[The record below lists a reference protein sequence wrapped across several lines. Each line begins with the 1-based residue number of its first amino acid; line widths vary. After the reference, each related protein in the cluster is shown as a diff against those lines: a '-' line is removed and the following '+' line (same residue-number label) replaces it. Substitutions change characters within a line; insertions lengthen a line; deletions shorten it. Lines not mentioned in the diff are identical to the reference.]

1 MTCSKA
7 AASSTLLDMGPMWS
21 KVHASGKHPYLATK
35 PWVGFKPTSPQA
47 ADGIRIEPAASV
59 PSVEKDISDATAAPE
74 PPEDPPRSLSRSHGL
89 WTGPELGLL
98 SALTHAYSARL
109 RLP

>member
-47 ADGIRIEPAASV
+47 ADGIRIEPAVSV
-59 PSVEKDISDATAAPE
+59 PSVERTYRMQPQ
-74 PPEDPPRSLSRSHGL
+74 RRSHQRIRQVLYRDPMDYGQ
-89 WTGPELGLL
+89 GQ
-98 SALTHAYSARL
+98 SAGCYCQCPTRIRAC
-109 RLP
+109 